1 MPQSQIVLQFVAMKK
16 AEQMDDFFDERAAGY
31 DDHMREAV
39 SDFEGFYYSIS
50 ASIARTQEGIRVL
63 DIGVG
68 TGLELIGIFEKAP
81 NAIITGIDISA
92 KMLDRLKEKYAEYLK
107 QITLVKESYLTFP
120 FGKAT
125 YDYIISVMTLHHLSS
140 NVKCR
145 LYERIRKALKNTGK
159 YIEGDYIVNTE
170 EENSI
175 MREYEE
181 WVNVNKSIKEGSLH
195 IDIPLSFETQ
205 RRLLAKAGFSKVKV
219 IRQRDKDV
227 VYYANP

>member
-1 MPQSQIVLQFVAMKK
+1 MKEPEQIV
-16 AEQMDDFFDERAAGY
+16 DFFNERAIGY
-31 DDHMREAV
+31 DDHMRETV

-50 ASIARTQEGIRVL
+50 ACIARTQEKIRVL

-68 TGLELIGIFEKAP
+68 TGLELMGIFEKAP
-81 NAIITGIDISA
+81 NAIITGIDISE

-107 QITLVKESYLTFP
+107 QITLVKESFLTFP
-120 FGKAT
+120 FGKVT
-125 YDYIISVMTLHHLSS
+125 YDYIISVMTGHHLLP

-159 YIEGDYIVNTE
+159 YIEGDYIVNSE

-175 MREYEE
+175 MRKYEE
-181 WVNVNKSIKEGSLH
+181 WVKVNKSIKEGSLH
-195 IDIPLSFETQ
+195 IDVPLSLETQ
-205 RRLLAKAGFSKVKV
+205 RRLLAEAGFSKVKV
-219 IRQRDKDV
+219 IRQTSKDV